1 MPHLAIVIE
10 FDQSIQNTHV
20 CVNVMEVVLY
30 MITTFCALA
39 LNTTLFNL
47 SSLLKN
53 VFKIMIV
60 IMIMYSWYGGRLKFS
75 NHRGFCKNRNVKY
88 LKGISEETS
97 DFRCNDKKLFKMYKV
112 FNTFNIC
119 IFLTPGKFNILKCR
133 NSSRGILENI
143 ATQHLGRD
151 YKIE

>member
-1 MPHLAIVIE
+1 MFAETLWQKLQLSIFLCATFSHCHWIWSKYPKHTRVCECNGSSIIYDYNFLCLGLE
-10 FDQSIQNTHV
+10 YYSFQSI
-20 CVNVMEVVLY
+20 
-30 MITTFCALA
+30 
-39 LNTTLFNL
+39 L
-47 SSLLKN
+47 SLKN

-119 IFLTPGKFNILKCR
+119 ILLRSGELI
-133 NSSRGILENI
+133 S
-143 ATQHLGRD
+143 
-151 YKIE
+151 

>member
-1 MPHLAIVIE
+1 MFAETLW
-10 FDQSIQNTHV
+10 QKLQLSIFLCATFSHCHWIWSKYPKHTRV

-47 SSLLKN
+47 SSLLKS

-112 FNTFNIC
+112 FN
-119 IFLTPGKFNILKCR
+119 KFNMCTLLRFVELI
-133 NSSRGILENI
+133 S
-143 ATQHLGRD
+143 
-151 YKIE
+151 

>member
-47 SSLLKN
+47 SSLLKIFQNHDCNNDN
-53 VFKIMIV
+53 VLVIRRKI
-60 IMIMYSWYGGRLKFS
+60 
-75 NHRGFCKNRNVKY
+75 
-88 LKGISEETS
+88 
-97 DFRCNDKKLFKMYKV
+97 
-112 FNTFNIC
+112 
-119 IFLTPGKFNILKCR
+119 
-133 NSSRGILENI
+133 
-143 ATQHLGRD
+143 
-151 YKIE
+151 KI